1 MLTIKIED
9 RNQDTLLKELVYD
22 KLKQSKKNVDEFKD
36 EEQMKFFVTLNMM
49 DEEAKKES
57 FKEREAEFLKE
68 IPLIQIMNNKLKA
81 YDYTLSFPLK
91 ILIAAQCESPGAVV
105 VMLSYLQIAIKEHY
119 PPFEHINVKDFVL
132 YFYPNGFITSEA
144 ITEVWDSTKIQIEK
158 ENGEFYTSTNLMDF
172 AKPYKSTKFA
182 EQ

>member
-1 MLTIKIED
+1 MLTIKIAD
-9 RNQDTLLKELVYD
+9 RDQDSLLKELVYD
-22 KLKQSKKNVDEFKD
+22 KLKQSKKEIDEFRD
-36 EEQMKFFVTLNMM
+36 EEQMKFFITLNSME
-49 DEEAKKES
+49 DEAKLES
-57 FKEREAEFLKE
+57 FKEREAEILKE
-68 IPLIQIMNNKLKA
+68 IPLIQIMNGKLQA

-119 PPFEHINVKDFVL
+119 PPFKHINIQDFVM
-132 YFYPNGFITSEA
+132 YFFPNGLITSQA
-144 ITEVWDSTKIQIEK
+144 ITEVWDLIKIQIEK
-158 ENGEFYTSTNLMDF
+158 ENGEFFSVNLIDF